1 MAVKMDREKGKESDS
16 LFVESW
22 CDDHDCAD
30 DTCRWSKL
38 TETSRQWRPSTAS
51 IPTRSRTAPRSKRWS
66 TVVGMLENAV
76 QNRHFCL
83 DLCSI
88 YIRCSVQQC
97 AGYLTTVFLSWI
109 WAWKYRPDVFTGWM
123 SALCYPSYYVGQ
135 LISLRSNG
143 HFSRWMWGSG
153 LY

>member
-16 LFVESW
+16 LCLLRADAMTVPMILAGGRSW
-22 CDDHDCAD
+22 P
-30 DTCRWSKL
+30 
-38 TETSRQWRPSTAS
+38 RPGDNDVHLPPAF
-51 IPTRSRTAPRSKRWS
+51 RHVHALRLVANDGRLY
-66 TVVGMLENAV
+66 VGMLKNTV

-88 YIRCSVQQC
+88 YIRHSVQQC